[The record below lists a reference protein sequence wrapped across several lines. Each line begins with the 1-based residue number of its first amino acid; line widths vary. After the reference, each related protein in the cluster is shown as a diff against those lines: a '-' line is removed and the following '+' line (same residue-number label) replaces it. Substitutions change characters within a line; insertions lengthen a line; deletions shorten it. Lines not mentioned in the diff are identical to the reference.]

1 MTFFSTPLIVL
12 VFGKDYAAAGI
23 ILSIHIWSSV
33 FVFLGY
39 VKEVWIATEE
49 LTGYALFASISGA
62 VMNIVLNLWL
72 IPKYQG
78 LGAAIATVISY
89 AFADYVMC
97 FIYPPARKFG
107 LIMTKAIGLNGISM
121 LVKRK
126 V

>member
-1 MTFFSTPLIVL
+1 
-12 VFGKDYAAAGI
+12 
-23 ILSIHIWSSV
+23 
-33 FVFLGY
+33 
-39 VKEVWIATEE
+39 
-49 LTGYALFASISGA
+49 
-62 VMNIVLNLWL
+62 MNIVLNLWL